1 MTAPWGQQDGEGEI
15 ATGSL
20 GREVCVP
27 RNSASPFPRLPG
39 LATLKDRAWACE
51 ARPDV

>member
-1 MTAPWGQQDGEGEI
+1 MTAPWGQQDGEGEV

-27 RNSASPFPRLPG
+27 RNSASPFPRLPWTGHSEGQSMG
-39 LATLKDRAWACE
+39 L
-51 ARPDV
+51 